1 MPRGLRSGSG
11 SLDAG
16 FELRVTSY
24 EVRVKYWL
32 LVAGWS
38 VAEIPIYRGYWMLDA
53 DFAIVSS
60 TAAESGN
67 ADSSGMPVTDN

>member
-1 MPRGLRSGSG
+1 VERPASTWGLRSGSG

-32 LVAGWS
+32 LVAGCLL
-38 VAEIPIYRGYWMLDA
+38 ER
-53 DFAIVSS
+53 
-60 TAAESGN
+60 SGN
-67 ADSSGMPVTDN
+67 PDLSGIPDAGFTLFAEVEELTNET